1 MAAALLLGTGLL
13 WALWFALGV
22 PHNLE
27 VRLLLPAAVAVL
39 PGLALVMDYVASRR
53 PRLGLALLATSL
65 GGLVL
70 VGDPVSRWRA
80 QLAVLATSGVWWEW
94 ILVATAALLVAT
106 SVSWIVGHRGYG
118 RPFRIP
124 ALAGSAVLAL
134 ALVVIATRSNEE
146 TRVVRYGQADFGAWA
161 VPPEVLHPQGGPT
174 ARVAYTGANVP
185 YILTG
190 RNFRSVVRYV
200 NTAGALEAGFYD
212 FWRAG
217 GRELFPYHKPGLERI
232 IEDPRRWLDNLEQSE
247 ADVLVVFRLH
257 PFEQRYLSHDPR
269 GFPPESEWARS
280 RPDRFVRIWTT
291 GFTEVYRIV
300 REQAATGVAA
310 AIER

>member
-39 PGLALVMDYVASRR
+39 PGLPLVMDYVASRR
-53 PRLGLALLATSL
+53 PRLGLALLAASL

-70 VGDPVSRWRA
+70 TGAPVSRWRA
-80 QLAVLATSGVWWEW
+80 QLAVLEASGVRWEW

-106 SVSWIVGHRGYG
+106 SVSWIVGHRGYRG
-118 RPFRIP
+118 RYRIP
-124 ALAGSAVLAL
+124 ALAGSVVV
-134 ALVVIATRSNEE
+134 ALVLIVIATRSNEE
-146 TRVVRYGQADFGAWA
+146 SRVERYRRADFGAWA
-161 VPPEVLHPQGGPT
+161 VPSEVLHPRGAPS

-190 RNFRSVVRYV
+190 SNFRNVVRYV
-200 NTAGALEAGFYD
+200 STAGALDAGFYD

-217 GRELFPYHKPGLERI
+217 GRERFPYHKPGLERI
-232 IEDPRRWLDNLEQSE
+232 TEDPRRWLENLEQSE
-247 ADVLVVFRLH
+247 ADVLVIFRLH
-257 PFEQRYLSHDPR
+257 HFEQRYLRHDSR
-269 GFPPESEWARS
+269 GFPAESAWARS
-280 RPDRFVRIWTT
+280 RPDRFVRVWTT

-300 REQAATGVAA
+300 AGRAAT
-310 AIER
+310 R